1 MAYLATELLPR
12 TISFHR
18 VGGETFNTSVVV
30 MASGQEQRNAN
41 WLNPRRKYTC
51 SLITPATIN
60 GLPITQTD
68 YLAFF
73 QQVQQAFITAQGKLN
88 SFDFYDP
95 LTTQLVPV
103 RFDTD
108 ELGITVEP
116 SDVAGGFPIIS
127 WNNFVLIEVRP
138 PNY

>member
-1 MAYLATELLPR
+1 MAYLQTELLPR

-41 WLNPRRKYTC
+41 WQNPRRKYTC
-51 SLITPATIN
+51 SLITPAQIN
-60 GLPITQTD
+60 GVAVDPV
-68 YLAFF
+68 AF
-73 QQVQQAFITAQGKLN
+73 VNSVRQAFITAQGKLN
-88 SFDFYDP
+88 SFNFYDA
-95 LTTQLVPV
+95 LTGDMVPV

-116 SDVAGGFPIIS
+116 SDVKGGFPVIS

>member
-1 MAYLATELLPR
+1 MAYLAQELLPR
-12 TISFHR
+12 EISFHR
-18 VGGETFNTSVVV
+18 MGGETFNTSVVI

-41 WLNPRRKYTC
+41 WVSPRRKYTC
-51 SLITPATIN
+51 SLITPATI
-60 GLPITQTD
+60 GGVVADPV
-68 YLAFF
+68 AFVA
-73 QQVQQAFITAQGKLN
+73 QVRQAFLTAQGKLN

-95 LTTQLVPV
+95 LTGDLVPV

-116 SDVAGGFPIIS
+116 SDVNDGFPVIS